1 MARFE
6 VVFKRSVKK
15 DLRGIPKKD
24 IRRILARIE
33 ALADDPRP
41 PGAEKLTGLERYRVR
56 QGAYRILYEVQDQRL
71 VVVVVKVGHRRD
83 VYRRS

>member
-33 ALADDPRP
+33 ALANDPRP